1 MSGSGSCLC
10 GSVNLEYNSEP
21 NFFLL
26 CHCTDCQK
34 ATGSPVASI
43 IGIPEDEQEA
53 VFERFHRAS
62 NATEHSGSGLG
73 LSVVK
78 LLVEGMGGRIG
89 LRSRLGEGSCFTVR
103 LAQ

>member
-43 IGIPEDEQEA
+43 IGIPEDN
-53 VFERFHRAS
+53 FII
-62 NATEHSGSGLG
+62 
-73 LSVVK
+73 K
-78 LLVEGMGGRIG
+78 GGN
-89 LRSRLGEGSCFTVR
+89 E
-103 LAQ
+103 